1 MGCHP
6 SGATIPT
13 GRCLVPADRRFPWA
27 PSWSL
32 GARTPRSM
40 TPGHWITMR
49 DRKRYLYSKL
59 YRKGGFLH
67 VFCWCGFSVG
77 GLQSSTY
84 VILHAMLTY
93 LMEGRCMISRLWSI
107 IHIHITKTWISHYWF
122 ISCNIH
128 QHIHPTSVQ
137 IPPTSGCSDWLDW
150 NSHKEYT
157 RLSYTL

>member
-59 YRKGGFLH
+59 YRTGGFLH
-67 VFCWCGFSVG
+67 VLFLCGFSVG
-77 GLQSSTY
+77 GLPSSRPTY

-93 LMEGRCMISRLWSI
+93 LMEGPCMIDFTI
-107 IHIHITKTWISHYWF
+107 VKY
-122 ISCNIH
+122 
-128 QHIHPTSVQ
+128 
-137 IPPTSGCSDWLDW
+137 
-150 NSHKEYT
+150 NSHTYKEDLNLTLLVHFLQYSSIYSSNFRSNT
-157 RLSYTL
+157 PNFRLFWLARLEPS